1 MGAKDGN
8 ACSVLLLGRACFRER
23 SARIGNGGCRN
34 CNKLECGLGFLRSGN
49 VERLSA
55 SGAFDGLADEAV
67 VGFKGLVAMGAGNDE
82 RTHGGFRIGVGMGF
96 NLPITKFRRGA
107 LQKKARP
114 FPSSFPRP

>member
-8 ACSVLLLGRACFRER
+8 ACSGLLLGRVCFRER
-23 SARIGNGGCRN
+23 SARIGSGGCRN
-34 CNKLECGLGFLRSGN
+34 CNKLERGLGFLRSGN

-55 SGAFDGLADEAV
+55 SGAFDGFADEGL
-67 VGFKGLVAMGAGNDE
+67 VGFKGLVAMGTRNGE
-82 RTHGGFRIGVGMGF
+82 RTHGGFWVGVVMGF
-96 NLPITKFRRGA
+96 NLPYTEFRRGA